1 MNFEEELQVVLSNIK
16 NAQDEAELN
25 YIRKV
30 NEKQYWWT
38 SIFICGLFYGLNG
51 KIGKMILFWVISAL
65 GIILL
70 FIPTIIC
77 YIYSVYMSYKNQK
90 EFNDAMEYAILQRI
104 RELQGK
110 GQSNPTPTQMCQLT
124 MLL

>member
-1 MNFEEELQVVLSNIK
+1 
-16 NAQDEAELN
+16 
-25 YIRKV
+25 
-30 NEKQYWWT
+30 
-38 SIFICGLFYGLNG
+38 
-51 KIGKMILFWVISAL
+51 MILFWVISAL

>member
-1 MNFEEELQVVLSNIK
+1 
-16 NAQDEAELN
+16 
-25 YIRKV
+25 
-30 NEKQYWWT
+30 
-38 SIFICGLFYGLNG
+38 
-51 KIGKMILFWVISAL
+51 
-65 GIILL
+65 
-70 FIPTIIC
+70 
-77 YIYSVYMSYKNQK
+77 MSYKNQK